1 MLSLSRS
8 EREQELE
15 EIIVQDV
22 TAAGINGVLG
32 INGLLGSNMANF
44 GTPDIRKVPRGRL
57 NTHTSKQFLTIAN
70 IEPLGLTLVY
80 KRTYRASHSE
90 LSLHPTAC
98 TYEYANIAKFRK

>member
-1 MLSLSRS
+1 MLSLSKS

-22 TAAGINGVLG
+22 TAAG

-57 NTHTSKQFLTIAN
+57 NTHTSKQCLTIAN

-90 LSLHPTAC
+90 LSLHPTAF

>member
-1 MLSLSRS
+1 MLSLSKS
-8 EREQELE
+8 EELE

-57 NTHTSKQFLTIAN
+57 NTHTSKQCLTIAN
-70 IEPLGLTLVY
+70 IESC
-80 KRTYRASHSE
+80 KYRATRPYTGIQAD
-90 LSLHPTAC
+90 L
-98 TYEYANIAKFRK
+98 